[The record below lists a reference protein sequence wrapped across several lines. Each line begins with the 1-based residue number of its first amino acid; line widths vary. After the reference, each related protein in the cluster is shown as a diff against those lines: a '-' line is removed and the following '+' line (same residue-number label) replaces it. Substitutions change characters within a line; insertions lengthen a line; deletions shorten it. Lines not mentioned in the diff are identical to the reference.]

1 MANSIIEIDRI
12 ALANNIGYI
21 RSLIQDNVVLSCVL
35 KGNAYGHGISV
46 MVPTLQEL
54 GINHFAVFNSL
65 EARQVFEKATGDFT
79 IMIMGDISNEEADW
93 IVENN
98 IEFYAFNLHRIQNML
113 KIAQAKSKSINIHL
127 EIETG
132 MNRTGFNQSDWQ
144 ELSHLI
150 LNNQKFINVK
160 GICTHYAGAES
171 ISNYMRV
178 KLQRNIFKKAIRYF
192 KNEGIVPEYVH
203 SSCSAAVLAFPQ
215 DNFDMVRIGI
225 LQYGLWPSRESFISH
240 MTKNEL
246 ESDPLEPILTW
257 TSYIMDIK
265 QVNKGEYIGYGN
277 SYLAENN
284 MTIASVPIGYG
295 YGYSRSLSNQGR
307 VIVNNNRFS
316 VIGTV
321 NMNMILIDI
330 SADPNVKINDK
341 VVLIGKKGDH
351 DITVSSFGNITDQL
365 NYEVLSRIDKDIPRV
380 LKK

>member
-1 MANSIIEIDRI
+1 MPNSIIEIDKR

-21 RSLIQDNVVLSCVL
+21 RSLIQDDVVLSCVL
-35 KGNAYGHGISV
+35 KGNAYGHGISI

-54 GINHFAVFNSL
+54 GVNHFSVFNSL
-65 EARQVFEKATGDFT
+65 EARQVFEQATGDFT
-79 IMIMGDISNEEADW
+79 IMIMGDISTEEAEW
-93 IVENN
+93 IIEND

-150 LNNQKFINVK
+150 LNNEKLINVK

-192 KNEGIVPEYVH
+192 KNEGIEPERVH

-246 ESDPLEPILTW
+246 EIDPLKPILTW

-265 QVNKGEYIGYGN
+265 HVNKGEYIGYGN

-330 SADPNVKINDK
+330 SADSNVKINDK
-341 VVLIGKKGDH
+341 VVLIGKNGNH